1 MKTGRNSI
9 KLHRVEREG
18 ETSYKAILITGS
30 FFFYI
35 FRIWGF
41 WFCLLLLLLLWL
53 EKARLA
59 SLFHVLNLTVSKQY
73 PQPEILIRL

>member
-9 KLHRVEREG
+9 KLHHVERER

-35 FRIWGF
+35 FRIWEF
-41 WFCLLLLLLLWL
+41 WFCLLLLLWL

-59 SLFHVLNLTVSKQY
+59 SLFRVLNLTVSKQY
-73 PQPEILIRL
+73 SQPEILIRL